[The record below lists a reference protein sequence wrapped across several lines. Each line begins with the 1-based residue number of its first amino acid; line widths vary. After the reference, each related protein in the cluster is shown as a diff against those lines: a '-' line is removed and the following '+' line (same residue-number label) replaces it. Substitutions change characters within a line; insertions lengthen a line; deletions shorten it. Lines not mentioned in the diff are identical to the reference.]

1 MDSAST
7 RRGPRFTVPRVALP
21 AFLIATRCQ
30 LDMPPSRWKQT
41 KASPSNRNKTR
52 LLISR
57 LLGSAAPALSV
68 RLRASQVHLEASAM
82 RVLDCGFRR
91 VIAYPPG
98 GGAVTLIQT
107 QRANSQLEVPRHEMP
122 VWTIAS
128 LLRSVFRLPD
138 SAERPVGARHAV
150 PASDAVRVTPFPVFN
165 IRFRTSR
172 LQPEVI
178 HEIL

>member
-30 LDMPPSRWKQT
+30 LDTPPSRWEQT

-98 GGAVTLIQT
+98 GRRRDVDPNAAREFATRSTPPRNACLDDRVSPA
-107 QRANSQLEVPRHEMP
+107 QR
-122 VWTIAS
+122 I
-128 LLRSVFRLPD
+128 
-138 SAERPVGARHAV
+138 
-150 PASDAVRVTPFPVFN
+150 PFP
-165 IRFRTSR
+165 
-172 LQPEVI
+172 
-178 HEIL
+178 